1 MAARMGSMQKRPPV
15 PAMLPS
21 SSGAA
26 TTPGNS
32 STARSTRAAIRPAR
46 SRFRHACSGAPAQ
59 RGARLVRAWRRAR
72 LRRAGALAPQQ
83 QAQEARRGACCAVRL
98 GGPGGVRRA
107 PRLGRQAEG
116 EEAQEVGDRAA
127 RQVVDQPPAER
138 PDHAHRV
145 AGQQSHRR
153 ALGVLQQQRRQQPAA
168 ERPQQADLRLELSRP
183 CRLPHPW
190 LIAVSCNFHHTLRT
204 LSGAPPSSMLCAQ
217 SRCGVSKASLALR
230 LINMACSRTSCPGTR
245 HVQRLENHEE
255 RACRVV

>member
-1 MAARMGSMQKRPPV
+1 MQKRPPV

-46 SRFRHACSGAPAQ
+46 SRFRHACPATPAQ
-59 RGARLVRAWRRAR
+59 RGGRPARARRRAR
-72 LRRAGALAPQQ
+72 PRQAGALAPRQR
-83 QAQEARRGACCAVRL
+83 AQEAGPGAGCAVRT
-98 GGPGGVRRA
+98 GAPACARRA
-107 PRLGRQAEG
+107 PRLGGQAEG

-145 AGQQSHRR
+145 AGQQRHRR

-168 ERPQQADLRLELSRP
+168 KRPQQADLRMELPRP
-183 CRLPHPW
+183 CRSPHPW
-190 LIAVSCNFHHTLRT
+190 LIAVSVYFHDTLRT
-204 LSGAPPSSMLCAQ
+204 LRGALPSIMLCA
-217 SRCGVSKASLALR
+217 
-230 LINMACSRTSCPGTR
+230 
-245 HVQRLENHEE
+245 
-255 RACRVV
+255 